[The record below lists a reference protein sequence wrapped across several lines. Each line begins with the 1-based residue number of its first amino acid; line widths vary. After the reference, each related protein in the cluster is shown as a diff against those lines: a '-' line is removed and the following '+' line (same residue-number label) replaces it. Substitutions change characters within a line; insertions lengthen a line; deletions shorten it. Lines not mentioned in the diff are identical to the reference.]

1 METTKQLPPPA
12 TAATFTPSQPW
23 RGTFL
28 TGVAEIL
35 DRLAETCLHPV
46 IVLPLFFA
54 AASSSAS
61 EVGRAIAIVLGIA
74 AIAGVLSAPLA
85 GDRWPRAR
93 LLALIVATGLAGLL
107 LLVLG
112 RAGGWLTDQRDA
124 LTGRPLLILA
134 VIGGCLGVG
143 ATLRPALARITRPD
157 GSWRTRWGRWLLVGI
172 VGTVLGGFV
181 ARGPAAKLAEP
192 FPAGFTSLF
201 ATAGGALI
209 VAFVVLIA
217 LLALG
222 WQSRAGGIPARTD
235 LLAIPELLANN
246 LAYGRFVFF
255 RALYAC
261 GALADPFYIIYAVR
275 ELGATGHNIALYIVA
290 LVIARAVG
298 AFIWRG
304 LSIGAGNP
312 LVLQLTTFVRL
323 LAPITALTLPPL
335 LGSAA
340 LRDRLPGGDATS
352 LFAFGLVFVA
362 WGVAS
367 AGIDLAAPAIQTALT
382 TPRERIAAQAVT
394 GIVLALAML
403 ALPLGGLIV
412 DRLGFSFLF
421 IAALLVGMGTL
432 LAGGLIDE
440 PGVLVLRA
448 APNERPMLRRRSARR
463 EG

>member
-1 METTKQLPPPA
+1 METIKQLPPP
-12 TAATFTPSQPW
+12 TPALPQPW

-28 TGVAEIL
+28 VGVAELL

-54 AASSSAS
+54 AAGTAALG
-61 EVGRAIAIVLGIA
+61 VGRAIAIVLGVA
-74 AIAGVLSAPLA
+74 AIAGALVTPLA
-85 GDRWPRAR
+85 GERWPRVR
-93 LLALIVATGLAGLL
+93 LIALIAATGLAGSLL
-107 LLVLG
+107 LALA
-112 RAGGWLTDQRDA
+112 RAGDWLTGQRSD

-134 VIGGCLGVG
+134 LIGGCLGIG
-143 ATLRPALARITRPD
+143 ATLRPAVARITRPD
-157 GSWRTRWGRWLLVGI
+157 GSWRTRWGRWLLLGI
-172 VGTVLGGFV
+172 VGTVVGGFV
-181 ARGPAAKLAEP
+181 ARGSAARLVAP
-192 FPAGFTSLF
+192 FPAGFTGLF
-201 ATAGGALI
+201 ATAGAALL
-209 VAFVVLIA
+209 VAFVVLVVV
-217 LLALG
+217 LALG
-222 WQSRAGGIPARTD
+222 WRGRARGIPTRTD

-275 ELGATGHNIALYIVA
+275 ELGATGNNVALYIVA

-323 LAPITALTLPPL
+323 IAPITALTLPPL

-394 GIVLALAML
+394 GIVLAIAML

-412 DRLGFSFLF
+412 DRLGYSFLF
-421 IAALLVGMGTL
+421 IAALLAGMGTL

>member
-1 METTKQLPPPA
+1 METTRQLPPPA
-12 TAATFTPSQPW
+12 ATATPAQSW

-28 TGVAEIL
+28 AGVAEVL
-35 DRLAETCLHPV
+35 DRLAETCLHPL

-54 AASSSAS
+54 AAGSSATA
-61 EVGRAIAIVLGIA
+61 VGRALAIILGVA
-74 AIAGVLSAPLA
+74 AIAGALVTPL
-85 GDRWPRAR
+85 GGEHWPRAR
-93 LLALIVATGLAGLL
+93 LVAIVAATGLAGILL
-107 LLVLG
+107 LALG
-112 RAGGWLTDQRDA
+112 RAGDWLTGQREG
-124 LTGRPLLILA
+124 LSGGPLLILA
-134 VIGGCLGVG
+134 VIGGCLGIG

-157 GSWRTRWGRWLLVGI
+157 GSWRTRWGRWLLLGI

-181 ARGPAAKLAEP
+181 ARGPAARLVAP
-192 FPAGFTSLF
+192 FPSGFTTLF

-209 VAFVVLIA
+209 VAFVVLVA

-222 WQSRAGGIPARTD
+222 WQGRAGGIPARAD

-246 LAYGRFVFF
+246 LAYDRFVFF

-275 ELGATGHNIALYIVA
+275 ELGATGHNVGLYLIA

-312 LVLQLTTFVRL
+312 LVLQLATFVRL
-323 LAPITALTLPPL
+323 IAPITALTLPPL

-382 TPRERIAAQAVT
+382 TPRERIAAGAVT

-421 IAALLVGMGTL
+421 IAALLAGMGTL

-448 APNERPMLRRRSARR
+448 APNERPILRRRSARR

>member
-1 METTKQLPPPA
+1 MDTTKQLPPPTSA
-12 TAATFTPSQPW
+12 LPQQW
-23 RGTFL
+23 RGTL
-28 TGVAEIL
+28 LSGVAEIL
-35 DRLAETCLHPV
+35 DRLAETCLHPL

-54 AASSSAS
+54 ASGASATGI
-61 EVGRAIAIVLGIA
+61 GRAIAIVLGA
-74 AIAGVLSAPLA
+74 SALA
-85 GDRWPRAR
+85 GALATPLVGERWPRAR
-93 LLALIVATGLAGLL
+93 LIALITTTGLAACLL
-107 LLVLG
+107 LALA
-112 RAGGWLTDQRDA
+112 RAGAWLTSQRDD
-124 LTGRPLLILA
+124 LTGRPLILLA
-134 VIGGCLGVG
+134 LIGGCLGIG
-143 ATLRPALARITRPD
+143 ALLRPALARITRPD
-157 GSWRTRWGRWLLVGI
+157 GSWRTRWGRWLLLGI
-172 VGTVLGGFV
+172 VGTVGGGLA
-181 ARGPAAKLAEP
+181 ARGPAAQLVTS
-192 FPAGFTSLF
+192 FPAGFTTLF
-201 ATAGGALI
+201 ATAGAALLI
-209 VAFVVLIA
+209 AFVVLLA
-217 LLALG
+217 LLALN
-222 WQSRAGGIPARTD
+222 WRNQSIGSPTRPD
-235 LLAIPELLANN
+235 FLALPELLANN

-255 RALYAC
+255 RVLYAC

-275 ELGATGHNIALYIVA
+275 ELGATGHNVALYIVA

-312 LVLQLTTFVRL
+312 LVLQLATFVRL

-394 GIVLALAML
+394 GIVLAIAML

-412 DRLGFSFLF
+412 DRLGYSFLF
-421 IAALLVGMGTL
+421 IAALLAGMGTL

-448 APNERPMLRRRSARR
+448 APNERPILRRRSTHR

>member
-1 METTKQLPPPA
+1 METTKQLPPPMSA
-12 TAATFTPSQPW
+12 VPQPW

-28 TGVAEIL
+28 AGVAEIL

-54 AASSSAS
+54 AAGTSAVG
-61 EVGRAIAIVLGIA
+61 VGRAIAIILGVA
-74 AIAGVLSAPLA
+74 AVAGALATPLT
-85 GDRWPRAR
+85 GERWPRAR
-93 LLALIVATGLAGLL
+93 LIALIVVTGLAGFLL
-107 LLVLG
+107 LGLA
-112 RAGGWLTDQRDA
+112 RAGGWLTGQRND

-134 VIGGCLGVG
+134 LIGGCLGIG

-157 GSWRTRWGRWLLVGI
+157 GSWRTRWGRWILLGI
-172 VGTVLGGFV
+172 VGTVIGGFV
-181 ARGPAAKLAEP
+181 ARGPAAQLVAP
-192 FPAGFTSLF
+192 FPAGFTTLF
-201 ATAGGALI
+201 ATAGAVLL
-209 VAFVVLIA
+209 VAFVVLLA
-217 LLALG
+217 LLALSWRG
-222 WQSRAGGIPARTD
+222 LVGGLSARADP
-235 LLAIPELLANN
+235 LAIPELLANN
-246 LAYGRFVFF
+246 LAYDRFVFF

-261 GALADPFYIIYAVR
+261 GALAEPFYIIYAVR
-275 ELGATGHNIALYIVA
+275 ELGATGHIVALYIVA

-312 LVLQLTTFVRL
+312 LVLQLATFVRL

-382 TPRERIAAQAVT
+382 TPRERIVAQAVT

-412 DRLGFSFLF
+412 DRLGYSFLF
-421 IAALLVGMGTL
+421 IGALLAGMGTL

-448 APNERPMLRRRSARR
+448 APNERPILRRRSARR